1 MNKYS
6 YVVITALVSTLSFSL
21 LASQKL
27 TGITANKNAVNTGGV
42 VLPPPMTPKTPN
54 PKQPLPTT
62 PEDQL
67 SAGHG
72 RARSTA
78 MSNQGISHGAA
89 ATDARKSTV
98 TARSTADVAK
108 MVKTDVH
115 VQRATLVAPS
125 GRPAMVDASTQTELL
140 GTHID
145 QYTVA
150 LKSAQEKARK
160 AKKSAALA
168 DERTAAAD
176 ARAEAL
182 VIRLKDSY
190 LASEKLST
198 NACEAHATTIERL
211 TRRLQTAQDTIANGS
226 NDAKIKKAV
235 AQRMKT
241 LRAGL
246 DLQKWVAD
254 EDLKTEIRRLQAA
267 AQAREIQHQKDLATR
282 DAEHQRDILAQREG
296 FKIAQAKLVDIIGEQ
311 TPGKDSIMLESR
323 PVRPVPAERIVG
335 LGSDTPAA
343 SPKIAPQTDAQK
355 SAPSASDARRNSPP
369 KDSSPRTEAAMASVT
384 LPAACI
390 VAAAATA
397 ATAGTTS
404 TSNGPAK
411 RNPAR
416 MGSIITTGAGAG
428 ATPASPTAAATA
440 GTAVPPL
447 PLNRAVSAHIAQLQ
461 NTVGATMPQ
470 SFAPPRAAAQ

>member
-6 YVVITALVSTLSFSL
+6 YVVITALVSTLSCSL
-21 LASQKL
+21 FASEKM
-27 TGITANKNAVNTGGV
+27 TGVTANKNAVNISSGKARAV
-42 VLPPPMTPKTPN
+42 ALPVPMTPTAE
-54 PKQPLPTT
+54 Q
-62 PEDQL
+62 QA
-67 SAGHG
+67 AGHG
-72 RARSTA
+72 RSRSTA
-78 MSNQGISHGAA
+78 MSNSGVAHGE
-89 ATDARKSTV
+89 ARKSTV
-98 TARSTADVAK
+98 AAGAVTGNTADVLK
-108 MVKTDVH
+108 VVKAEVH
-115 VQRATLVAPS
+115 RATLVTAS

-211 TRRLQTAQDTIANGS
+211 TRRLETAQDTIANGS

-246 DLQKWVAD
+246 DLQKWIAD

-369 KDSSPRTEAAMASVT
+369 KDSSSRTEAAMASVT